1 MCLPKHFFSAT
12 KGQTALSACVC
23 ARRVKL
29 KRGDRA
35 RAEPF
40 RTSPTVYMAQSGG
53 GGGVKY
59 AQKHAR
65 ARITSAA
72 IICAQ
77 SARESVR
84 MRLEL
89 VIHAWSGGHNDA
101 SAHYHSRAHFAA
113 LK

>member
-1 MCLPKHFFSAT
+1 
-12 KGQTALSACVC
+12 
-23 ARRVKL
+23 
-29 KRGDRA
+29 
-35 RAEPF
+35 
-40 RTSPTVYMAQSGG
+40 VYGWSG

-89 VIHAWSGGHNDA
+89 VIHAPSGGHNDA
-101 SAHYHSRAHFAA
+101 SALSLSRTFRRPQMKIIIFAWQ
-113 LK
+113 